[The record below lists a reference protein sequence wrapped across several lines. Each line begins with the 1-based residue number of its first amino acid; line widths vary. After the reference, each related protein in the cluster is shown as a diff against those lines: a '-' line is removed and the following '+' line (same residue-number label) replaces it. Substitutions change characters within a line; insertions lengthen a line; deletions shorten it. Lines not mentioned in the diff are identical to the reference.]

1 MQVDTVTGEVRA
13 RRMLGVFAAGRILNP
28 RTARS
33 QLTGGMVMG
42 LGMALTEHS
51 TMDAAHGDFAES
63 DLASY
68 HVPTHADVPADL
80 QAHWIDEDDGLLN
93 PMGSKGI
100 GELGIVGAAAALGN
114 AVRHATGIRFHE
126 LPLTPDRVLPA
137 LEAAARAPRAQGSAA
152 DLAQRGGPART
163 AGSGVRRRGPT
174 GGGVPAA
181 HVHNRGEIEQNYAHA
196 GVSTPVAPTAFLPV
210 LEQIAADIA
219 ATPGRGRPAD
229 YIPALAAVDPRRF
242 GMAVAEL
249 DGTVYGVGDWR
260 TPFSTQSIT
269 KAFTSPSP
277 SPWRARPCGS
287 IVGREPSGN
296 PFNSLVQLEYE
307 NGICNP
313 FINAGALV
321 VTDRLQSL
329 TGDAA
334 GTLRAFLRAESGNPT
349 WTLDRQV
356 ASSEAAHGDRNAALA
371 YFMASYRNIANPV
384 PDLLDQYFRQCSL
397 EASCADLALAASFLA
412 RHGIR
417 ADGSSL
423 LTRSQAKQ
431 VNAVMLTCGTYDA
444 AGDFAYRVGLP
455 GKSGVGGGII
465 AVVPGR
471 CTLCVWS
478 PGLDERGNSV
488 AGVAALDRF
497 TTLTGL
503 SVF

>member
-1 MQVDTVTGEVRA
+1 
-13 RRMLGVFAAGRILNP
+13 
-28 RTARS
+28 
-33 QLTGGMVMG
+33 
-42 LGMALTEHS
+42 MAIMS
-51 TMDAAHGDFAES
+51 S
-63 DLASY
+63 
-68 HVPTHADVPADL
+68 
-80 QAHWIDEDDGLLN
+80 
-93 PMGSKGI
+93 
-100 GELGIVGAAAALGN
+100 
-114 AVRHATGIRFHE
+114 
-126 LPLTPDRVLPA
+126 PLTF
-137 LEAAARAPRAQGSAA
+137 Q
-152 DLAQRGGPART
+152 
-163 AGSGVRRRGPT
+163 
-174 GGGVPAA
+174 
-181 HVHNRGEIEQNYAHA
+181 
-196 GVSTPVAPTAFLPV
+196 PV
-210 LEQIAADIA
+210 LERIAEDIER
-219 ATPGRGRPAD
+219 TPGRGRPAD
-229 YIPALAAVDPRRF
+229 YIPALAACDPRRF

-260 TPFSTQSIT
+260 QPFSTQSIT
-269 KAFTSPSP
+269 KVFTLALDL
-277 SPWRARPCGS
+277 AREGDALWEH
-287 IVGREPSGN
+287 VGREPSGN

-307 NGICNP
+307 NGMPRNP

-321 VTDRLQSL
+321 VTDRLQTQ

-334 GTLRAFLRAESGNPT
+334 AALLDFLRAESGNADLT
-349 WTLDRQV
+349 FDREV
-356 ASSEAAHGDRNAALA
+356 ASSEAAHGDRNAALSH
-371 YFMASYRNIANPV
+371 FMASYGHIDNPV
-384 PDLLDQYFRQCSL
+384 PVLLKQYFQQCSI
-397 EASCADLALAASFLA
+397 EASCADLALAAGFLA

-417 ADGSSL
+417 ADGSRL